1 MGNARFEPRF
11 FVQSSAAFA
20 TMLIHAPV
28 VLPISSSPILHG
40 AVRVRGSRIIRVG
53 TQADLPP
60 MPGEE
65 IIRLEGQIL
74 LPGLINAHCHL
85 DYSCMRDAIARPKSF
100 SAWIK
105 KLNSIKRQLSDAD
118 VLESITRGVE
128 EAQLFGTTTVCSM
141 AAFPE
146 LMSRVPESP
155 IRVWWFYEMIDIK
168 HRVTSEEVVAGA
180 LSFFDQKQ
188 DPLRSFGLNPH
199 APYTASLLLYRMAR
213 TCAAANNMLLTTH
226 VAESADESEMFR
238 HARGDLFEFLNEI
251 DRPMHD
257 CGHGTPF
264 GWLWRNGAISGEW
277 ILAHMNELEASDF
290 ELLETLSCSALPH
303 VVHCPGSHAYFGH
316 RPFAFTRLKRIGVN
330 LCVGTDSLA
339 STNTLSLLEELRRL
353 SKLEPSLKAEELLET
368 VTLSPARALNKTNE
382 LGCIKPGALA
392 DLIAVPG
399 TGSTGKAAAE
409 VVSHRGP
416 VSWMMVDGRMK
427 IPGTFEHRQN

>member
-1 MGNARFEPRF
+1 
-11 FVQSSAAFA
+11 
-20 TMLIHAPV
+20 MLIQAPV
-28 VLPISSSPILHG
+28 VLPVSASPIRNG
-40 AVRVRGSRIIRVG
+40 AVRILGNKITAVG
-53 TQADLPP
+53 TWADVPALH
-60 MPGEE
+60 GEE
-65 IIRLEGQIL
+65 IIRLEDQIL

-105 KLNSIKRQLSDAD
+105 KLNSIKRQLSDGD
-118 VLESITRGVE
+118 IIESIARGVE

-226 VAESADESEMFR
+226 VAESAGESDMFR

-257 CGHGTPF
+257 CGHDTPF
-264 GWLWRNGAISGEW
+264 GWLWRNGAIGGDW
-277 ILAHMNELEASDF
+277 ILAHMNELESSDF
-290 ELLETLSCSALPH
+290 SLLETLSTDALPH

-316 RPFAFTRLKRIGVN
+316 RPFAFSRLKRIGVN
-330 LCVGTDSLA
+330 LCIGTDSLA

-353 SKLEPSLKAEELLET
+353 SATEPSLGADELLET
-368 VTLSPARALNKTNE
+368 VTLAPAKALRKHDK
-382 LGCIKPGALA
+382 LGCIKPDALA
-392 DLIAVPG
+392 DMIAVPG
-399 TGSTGKAAAE
+399 TGSLSEAAAE
-409 VVSHRGP
+409 VVNHRGP
-416 VSWMMVDGRMK
+416 VSWMMVNGRVRSVSAS
-427 IPGTFEHRQN
+427 GFSRQG